1 MKSVSN
7 GLVNYVSFV
16 RTYDMQVEAYNVK
29 LKKIVGTSEYNFT
42 GLNDIIDTS
51 VNQFC
56 YDFIT
61 LAIDLVNTDVDGGDY
76 YLTISGAGGD
86 YAKYLCNVKDH
97 KYVNSSNV
105 NTLLSSTVK
114 ISNL

>member
-29 LKKIVGTSEYNFT
+29 LEKIVGTSEYNFT
-42 GLNDIIDTS
+42 GLTDIS
-51 VNQFC
+51 VSQAC

-61 LAIDLVNTDVDGGDY
+61 LAIDLVNTDVDGGEY

-97 KYVNSSNV
+97 EYVNSSNV

>member
-1 MKSVSN
+1 MKSISN

-16 RTYDMQVEAYNVK
+16 RTYDMQVEAYNFKREKVG
-29 LKKIVGTSEYNFT
+29 GTSEYNFSN
-42 GLNDIIDTS
+42 LNDIS
-51 VNQFC
+51 VIENC

-61 LAIDLVNTDVDGGDY
+61 LAIDLVNTDVDGGEY

-97 KYVNSSNV
+97 EYVNSSNV

>member
-7 GLVNYVSFV
+7 GLINYVSFV
-16 RTYDMQVEAYNVK
+16 RAYNMQVESYNIK
-29 LKKIVGTSEYNFT
+29 LKKVVGDTEYNFNS
-42 GLNDIIDTS
+42 LADIS
-51 VNQFC
+51 VSQAC

-61 LAIDLVNTDVDGGDY
+61 IPIDLVNTDVDGGEY

-97 KYVNSSNV
+97 KYVNSSNS
-105 NTLLSSTVK
+105 NALLASTVK